1 MSTIKADTIQS
12 TTGGAVTLTQQ
23 TAAKVNL
30 NHDNSMSARD
40 SLNIS
45 SITNLAGS
53 GENYYNFSNSFGA
66 LDYVAHGTNSDDASA
81 NRGMNVQNTWTSG
94 QTTTSR
100 VRMNTYGSADP
111 TYVGI
116 TCFGD
121 LA

>member
-1 MSTIKADTIQS
+1 MSTIKADTVQNTS
-12 TTGGAVTLTQQ
+12 GGPVTLTQQ

-30 NHDNSMSARD
+30 NMDNSMTARD

-45 SITNLAGS
+45 SITDLAGS
-53 GENYYNFSNSFGA
+53 GENYYNFTNSFSA
-66 LDYVAHGTNSDDASA
+66 VDYVPHGTNSDDNAA
-81 NRGMNVQNTWTSG
+81 NRGMNVQNTWTG
-94 QTTTSR
+94 GEQTAGR
-100 VRMNTYGSADP
+100 VRMNTYPSADP